1 MINKLKSLASDS
13 VIYGIS
19 GVLGRSLIIFLTP
32 LYTKVFLPSEYGK
45 VSLVLMVFVLATL
58 FSVCALDNAASRW
71 FFDTTEETD
80 RKKTLASWYWFQ
92 TFWGIVIALVLYLSL
107 PLMAEYILKIPYHE
121 IKELWLLACLNLAL
135 GVGSNLLLNFYKM
148 NRRPKSSVVF
158 TILQSFT
165 TLGLTYYFVIV
176 KQSGIIGI
184 FYASLSTTI
193 LFNLV
198 AFYELRHW
206 VHFAYFDKKRL
217 QQMLVF
223 SLPLLPAALSY
234 WVLNSTDAFFIEYFR
249 GKSEVG
255 LFTVG
260 STLASGM
267 MLLTSSFQA
276 AWGPF
281 AFSIIDQPDA
291 KKVYAQVF
299 FIFGI
304 LSGLLMLL
312 FLLFSPDILFV
323 FVEPAYFDAAW
334 VASILPINL
343 VLIAYTYIA
352 VIGTSVKKST
362 VDYAK
367 ASLMAGV
374 LTLILNVIL
383 IPRFGKEGSAIAT
396 VLAQIVVPVFVFYK
410 AQKVY
415 YIPYDF
421 KTILFFSIIMIALGV
436 VFRLVFPEVSLLN
449 FGIKIA
455 FFMCLTLLV
464 ALWIKPKFSNLKQ

>member
-1 MINKLKSLASDS
+1 
-13 VIYGIS
+13 
-19 GVLGRSLIIFLTP
+19 
-32 LYTKVFLPSEYGK
+32 
-45 VSLVLMVFVLATL
+45 
-58 FSVCALDNAASRW
+58 
-71 FFDTTEETD
+71 
-80 RKKTLASWYWFQ
+80 
-92 TFWGIVIALVLYLSL
+92 
-107 PLMAEYILKIPYHE
+107 
-121 IKELWLLACLNLAL
+121 
-135 GVGSNLLLNFYKM
+135 
-148 NRRPKSSVVF
+148 
-158 TILQSFT
+158 
-165 TLGLTYYFVIV
+165 
-176 KQSGIIGI
+176 
-184 FYASLSTTI
+184 
-193 LFNLV
+193 
-198 AFYELRHW
+198 
-206 VHFAYFDKKRL
+206 
-217 QQMLVF
+217 
-223 SLPLLPAALSY
+223 
-234 WVLNSTDAFFIEYFR
+234 
-249 GKSEVG
+249 
-255 LFTVG
+255 
-260 STLASGM
+260 
-267 MLLTSSFQA
+267 
-276 AWGPF
+276 
-281 AFSIIDQPDA
+281 
-291 KKVYAQVF
+291 
-299 FIFGI
+299 
-304 LSGLLMLL
+304 
-312 FLLFSPDILFV
+312 
-323 FVEPAYFDAAW
+323 VEPAYFDAAW